1 MEKETWSNATRSTIW
16 ILTYDP
22 RNQLRSERVR
32 PDGKVSVTVEE
43 RHINSDRATSEEVDV
58 FKNGSLIPVRLI
70 DSAEDYA
77 EHANN
82 PNNMSEQDMRDLF
95 KLSAAKFKTRLGE
108 IVNPAALDRIVA
120 ISEEDDTKAT
130 LAQVKAAAARLEE
143 VVPSKVGKQIF
154 PTEPVKVTPG

>member
-58 FKNGSLIPVRLI
+58 FKNG
-70 DSAEDYA
+70 
-77 EHANN
+77 
-82 PNNMSEQDMRDLF
+82 
-95 KLSAAKFKTRLGE
+95 
-108 IVNPAALDRIVA
+108 
-120 ISEEDDTKAT
+120 
-130 LAQVKAAAARLEE
+130 
-143 VVPSKVGKQIF
+143 
-154 PTEPVKVTPG
+154 